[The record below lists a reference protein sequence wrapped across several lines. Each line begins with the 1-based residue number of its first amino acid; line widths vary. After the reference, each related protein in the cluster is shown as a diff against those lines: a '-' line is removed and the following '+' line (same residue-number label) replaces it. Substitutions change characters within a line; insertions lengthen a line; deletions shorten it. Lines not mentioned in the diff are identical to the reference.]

1 MTAHIALPAI
11 IGDSSTPA
19 TLSPRI
25 MTDLLRRELGFHGIL
40 FTDAMDMNGVL
51 ANVRSGRPGQTLE
64 GTYGTINSIGIAEA
78 CKRAI
83 EAGADVLLM
92 PSDVPAAIDAVVAG
106 IQEGRFTQARID
118 SSVRRLLVA
127 KERAGLNRR
136 RLVDLDSI
144 RSIVGDSSNT
154 AIAALAAEKSITLAK
169 DSLRLVPL
177 AQAGGRTTRILIITL
192 AHRSDLGAGVSFV
205 SELRRGMGA
214 GARMRAEYVNPD
226 DPGANFGRLLA
237 AADSVDLVIVGS
249 YLAPSYAAASAGTAA
264 PVIDFI
270 HALTRRRSNT
280 ILVNF
285 GNPYLFQQVPEIS
298 TYVVAWGGFPLS
310 QRAAARA
317 LLGATPITGLL
328 PISIPPS
335 LRFGAGETRSAVPR
349 PATSLSQP

>member
-1 MTAHIALPAI
+1 
-11 IGDSSTPA
+11 
-19 TLSPRI
+19 
-25 MTDLLRRELGFHGIL
+25 
-40 FTDAMDMNGVL
+40 
-51 ANVRSGRPGQTLE
+51 
-64 GTYGTINSIGIAEA
+64 
-78 CKRAI
+78 
-83 EAGADVLLM
+83 M